1 MRSLQ
6 SFSIGILFLAAIF
19 FCCGDFADAQ
29 VMSGV
34 TDPAEL
40 ATLSTLPSCM
50 ASAQAGYKR
59 PPQSPPKTPSKCTT
73 TIDRANPISPLT
85 FAVPPGN
92 IVYVRLW
99 DTRQNENVTFVV
111 NATTTTPDTG
121 AAIVKNIIPG
131 LEAISGTQ
139 QIPTPE
145 ERKSFAF
152 KPGAGPRT
160 QLSRCHGIL
169 RIVKPR

>member
-1 MRSLQ
+1 MHFWVLKKVAIVVSDPTEVVRMRSLQ

-111 NATTTTPDTG
+111 NATNNY
-121 AAIVKNIIPG
+121 ARYRSSNSQ
-131 LEAISGTQ
+131 EYN
-139 QIPTPE
+139 
-145 ERKSFAF
+145 
-152 KPGAGPRT
+152 PRAR
-160 QLSRCHGIL
+160 SNFRHSADSH
-169 RIVKPR
+169 PRGKKKLCF